1 MSSFW
6 LPIFGRL
13 CENRRMH
20 TKWRRD
26 LSGPILV
33 FDSGIGGL
41 SILDEIKQVL
51 PDKQYCYLFDNA
63 RLPYGELEE
72 QELVSGC
79 KALITSIV
87 NKTDASLIVIA
98 CNTASTLVLPALRD
112 VLTIPVVGV
121 VPAIKPAA
129 TLSRNKH
136 IGLLATPGTIRRAYT
151 HELIANFGGDCKVEL
166 YGSSEL
172 VLLAER
178 KAAGIEIIRADIA
191 KILSPIKCSGLDTL
205 VLGCTHFPMLKAEI
219 QDYLGKDV
227 LLLDS
232 AKAVAARV
240 SSLCKQSGDMR
251 VLESKEM
258 KALYTSEKISVGLKN
273 TLAKIGFSDIE
284 KIQTG

>member
-1 MSSFW
+1 V
-6 LPIFGRL
+6 
-13 CENRRMH
+13 
-20 TKWRRD
+20 
-26 LSGPILV
+26 SGPILV

-41 SILDEIKQVL
+41 SILDEIRQVL

-72 QELVSGC
+72 QVLVNGC

-87 NKTDASLIVIA
+87 NRIDASLIVVA

-112 VLTIPVVGV
+112 VLAIPVVGV

-129 TLSRNKH
+129 ALSRNKH
-136 IGLLATPGTIRRAYT
+136 IGLLATPGTIRRQYT
-151 HELIANFGGDCKVEL
+151 HELIAKFGGDCKVEL

-178 KAAGIEIIRADIA
+178 KAAGIDILQTDIA
-191 KILSPIKCSGLDTL
+191 KILNPIKCSGLDTL
-205 VLGCTHFPMLKAEI
+205 VLGCTHFPILKAEI
-219 QDYLGKDV
+219 QDYLGNDV

-240 SSLCKQSGDMR
+240 SSLCRQSDEMH
-251 VLESKEM
+251 VLESEEM
-258 KALYTSEKISVGLKN
+258 KALYTSEEISVGLKN

-284 KIQTG
+284 KVQIG